1 MQTVS
6 ISPLIDRPAPNFI
19 LPSVAGTK
27 VSLATLRG
35 RIILLDFI
43 RHLG

>member
-1 MQTVS
+1 MQAVS
-6 ISPLIDRPAPNFI
+6 ASQLIGQPAPDFT

-27 VSLATLRG
+27 ISLAALRR
-35 RIILLDFI
+35 RIVLLDFI

>member
-1 MQTVS
+1 LTGQ
-6 ISPLIDRPAPNFI
+6 RAPDFT

-27 VSLATLRG
+27 VSLAALRG
-35 RIILLDFI
+35 RVVVLDFI

>member
-1 MQTVS
+1 MQAVS
-6 ISPLIDRPAPNFI
+6 ASQLIGQPAPDFT

-27 VSLATLRG
+27 ISLAALRG
-35 RIILLDFI
+35 HIVLLDFI

>member
-6 ISPLIDRPAPNFI
+6 VSQLIGQPVPGFT

-27 VSLATLRG
+27 VSLASLRG
-35 RIILLDFI
+35 RIVLLDFI